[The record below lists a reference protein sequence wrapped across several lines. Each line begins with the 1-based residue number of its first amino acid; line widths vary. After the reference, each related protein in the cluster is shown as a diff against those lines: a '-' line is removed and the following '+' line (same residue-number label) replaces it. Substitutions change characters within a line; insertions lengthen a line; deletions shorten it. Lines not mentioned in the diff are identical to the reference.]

1 MPFYGTQ
8 ILKEF
13 SKDFNLEKE
22 RVKRRKI
29 EQEEKFQHITIA
41 LKQATPPYCKRSIPT
56 LNQIRRF
63 LKKEKR
69 VSASILSTISMDN
82 ICEKWDA
89 FWEILRIWY
98 YIQT

>member
-1 MPFYGTQ
+1 ME
-8 ILKEF
+8 K
-13 SKDFNLEKE
+13 NLEKE

-29 EQEEKFQHITIA
+29 EQEEKFRHITTA
-41 LKQATPPYCKRSIPT
+41 LEQATTPYCKRAIPT

-69 VSASILSTISMDN
+69 LSASVLSTINMDN

-89 FWEILRIWY
+89 FW
-98 YIQT
+98 